1 MEQSKAVVSAS
12 ATNVVVPVEPLS
24 GGKSAVVTFRAGLTL
39 NMGNYETARV
49 DVGIDFPCDADKI
62 DTAYKRAKEWV
73 TTRLQDEVSDIRQKR
88 SAF

>member
-1 MEQSKAVVSAS
+1 MEKSKEVVSER
-12 ATNVVVPVEPLS
+12 ATNVAVPLAPLS

-62 DTAYKRAKEWV
+62 DTAYRRAKEWV
-73 TTRLQDEVSDIRQKR
+73 VTRLQDEVSDIRQKR
-88 SAF
+88 SVF